1 MDGGRDGAK
10 EAWMDGRMDGRTDG
24 QMDGWTDGRTEE
36 VTRHHIYIYTCIWN
50 VEFFRRFAVKP
61 GFGPMVRRKNWDHLN
76 LPHPVFTV
84 GSVGFRVGSVGC
96 GFRIQGLGFR
106 I

>member
-36 VTRHHIYIYTCIWN
+36 VTRHHIYIHLYMECGILSSICRQT
-50 VEFFRRFAVKP
+50 RFWAYGKKKEL
-61 GFGPMVRRKNWDHLN
+61 GPSQPPASGVY
-76 LPHPVFTV
+76 
-84 GSVGFRVGSVGC
+84 SRVCRV
-96 GFRIQGLGFR
+96 
-106 I
+106 